1 MFSLLLL
8 LYPYLQ
14 TIICVTICILLYLFV
29 IIAYF
34 ISRLKFRFELI
45 KLLKYL
51 FIHVLLDFL
60 N

>member
-1 MFSLLLL
+1 MFSFLLL

-14 TIICVTICILLYLFV
+14 AIICVTICILLYLFV
-29 IIAYF
+29 LIACI

-51 FIHVLLDFL
+51 FIHV
-60 N
+60 